1 MKCAM
6 VYGYGVEVASTFE
19 KFYTHV
25 QYSHSLYQVVLE
37 CLLVPSCMQ
46 RAVYDHPRIIHG
58 PARLIPN
65 ICSDFFLH
73 AAR

>member
-1 MKCAM
+1 MKCVM

-37 CLLVPSCMQ
+37 CLLVPSCKQ
-46 RAVYDHPRIIHG
+46 RAVYGIILELSMDQL
-58 PARLIPN
+58 A
-65 ICSDFFLH
+65 
-73 AAR
+73 

>member
-1 MKCAM
+1 M

-46 RAVYDHPRIIHG
+46 RAVYGIILELSMDQL
-58 PARLIPN
+58 A
-65 ICSDFFLH
+65 
-73 AAR
+73 